1 MSESEVTKAR
11 HRLGL
16 SRGELALLLGYVGT
30 DRNNDTRVRRL
41 ESEEEPH
48 LLVLRFLWLVERWR
62 EEHSGDLPAWPE
74 HMKIE
79 GETEP
84 WM

>member
-1 MSESEVTKAR
+1 MSDSEVREAR

-16 SRGELALLLGYVGT
+16 SRGELALLIGYVGT

-41 ESEEEPH
+41 EADEEPP
-48 LLVLRFLWLVERWR
+48 LYLLRFLWLVERWR
-62 EEHSGDLPAWPE
+62 EEHGGDLPAWPE
-74 HMKIE
+74 HLKIE